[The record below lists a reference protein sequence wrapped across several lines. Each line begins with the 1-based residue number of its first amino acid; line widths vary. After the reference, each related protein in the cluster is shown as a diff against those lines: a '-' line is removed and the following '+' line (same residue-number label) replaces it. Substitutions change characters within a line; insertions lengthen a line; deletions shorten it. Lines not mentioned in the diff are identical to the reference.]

1 MRETWLRTNR
11 RILGLG
17 MIFPAVG
24 LAVGVWLLWLKSPA
38 WQIGLTVIGFS
49 AVAIALLA
57 WQMVVPK
64 LAGDGGDLLIF
75 LRPDH
80 RFGCRRNLLNV
91 FSSVAELANLRP
103 RMGMCRFV
111 IW

>member
-49 AVAIALLA
+49 AIAIVLL
-57 WQMVVPK
+57 
-64 LAGDGGDLLIF
+64 G
-75 LRPDH
+75 
-80 RFGCRRNLLNV
+80 
-91 FSSVAELANLRP
+91 LANGGSKAGWRW
-103 RMGMCRFV
+103 R
-111 IW
+111 